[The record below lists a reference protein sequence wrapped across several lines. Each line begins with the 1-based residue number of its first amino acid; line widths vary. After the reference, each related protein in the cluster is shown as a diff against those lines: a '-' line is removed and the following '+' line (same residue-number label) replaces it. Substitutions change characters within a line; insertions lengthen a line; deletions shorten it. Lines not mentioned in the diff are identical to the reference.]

1 MENLKEDLQK
11 LKKHTEKVNTL
22 CCQHIHSSFDYHKDI
37 EAVEQKCE
45 HLVNAAD
52 KIAIR
57 LGELDR
63 ENKELK
69 NDVWNWEKKYKLL
82 FDTYT
87 EFLNHVNN
95 K

>member
-1 MENLKEDLQK
+1 MKNEIEK
-11 LKKHTEKVNTL
+11 LKKENKE
-22 CCQHIHSSFDYHKDI
+22 I
-37 EAVEQKCE
+37 EQKCE

-69 NDVWNWEKKYKLL
+69 NDIWNWEKKYKLL
-82 FDTYT
+82 LETYT
-87 EFLNHVNN
+87 DFLNHVNN